1 MDKPGIVSERIR
13 PLETTL
19 ELSVWWLLSK
29 QITCSELSALLL
41 QHCTL
46 AFKHSY
52 LWSPALVKPNCDY

>member
-1 MDKPGIVSERIR
+1 MDKPGIVSESIR

-41 QHCTL
+41 QHCTPPL
-46 AFKHSY
+46 LPSNTHISG
-52 LWSPALVKPNCDY
+52 LLL